1 MLLST
6 VCLSTVCA
14 VGCQSALVIRP
25 SGSEFTKAVGTSMLL
40 TCEDSAATPGSRLVW
55 KDNRNRDVT
64 VHSQQGYVSQSPLCQ
79 LLRQGI
85 LKEILE
91 LHKGVWGKEVPQR
104 GPGAEPQKLKH
115 IVVYCNKF

>member
-64 VHSQQGYVSQSPLCQ
+64 VHSQQGYVSQSPLYMPAAAAGDFKGNF
-79 LLRQGI
+79 RSAQGRGSGG
-85 LKEILE
+85 K
-91 LHKGVWGKEVPQR
+91 KSPSGVQGRSPR
-104 GPGAEPQKLKH
+104 S
-115 IVVYCNKF
+115 